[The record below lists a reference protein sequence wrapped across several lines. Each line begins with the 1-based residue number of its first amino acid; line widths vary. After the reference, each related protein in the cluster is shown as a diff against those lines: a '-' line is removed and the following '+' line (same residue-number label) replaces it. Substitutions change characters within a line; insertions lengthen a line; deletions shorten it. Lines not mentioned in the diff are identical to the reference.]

1 MLIAYLALA
10 KQVTC
15 SPILLPLFHGPVN
28 ECSPSDETLEREPSG
43 LVVVSSRS
51 VRQRREDMTV
61 EPQLEAGAGDVVGSF
76 AL

>member
-43 LVVVSSRS
+43 LVVVPSRS
-51 VRQRREDMTV
+51 TWLRREDVTV
-61 EPQLEAGAGDVVGSF
+61 EPRPEAGADDASGSF

>member
-15 SPILLPLFHGPVN
+15 SPILLPLFHGPVS
-28 ECSPSDETLEREPSG
+28 ECSPSDGTLEREPSRFA
-43 LVVVSSRS
+43 VVPSRS
-51 VRQRREDMTV
+51 VRQRWEDVTV
-61 EPQLEAGAGDVVGSF
+61 EPQLEAGAGDVVRSF